1 MRTFSLIVLFILS
14 FILQSTL
21 YQYISIFEVI
31 PNTNLILIV
40 LVALFTNK
48 KVGGVSGL
56 LVGLAQDLLFG
67 NAIGIHGLIYF
78 LIGYL
83 IGATNSNV
91 SKENFII
98 PFIYT
103 FIFTMISN
111 IMFFFMY
118 YFSDVDITF
127 IGMIRNIA
135 LLESIYNS
143 ILSIFIYNFIKK
155 LFVSPSLHFG
165 RRD

>member
-1 MRTFSLIVLFILS
+1 MRVFSLIVLFILS

-21 YQYISIFEVI
+21 YQYISIFEVM
-31 PNTNLILIV
+31 PNTNLILII
-40 LVALFTNK
+40 LVSLFTNK

-67 NAIGIHGLIYF
+67 NAIGIHALIYF

-83 IGATNSNV
+83 IGATNANV
-91 SKENFII
+91 SKENFVI

-127 IGMIRNIA
+127 IDMIRNIA